1 MAPTG
6 SAAPARRM
14 GFTAGPFE
22 VGEFL
27 LIRSTLGRN
36 GPVYDELAAY
46 PLGEGNGA

>member
-1 MAPTG
+1 MPLVIG
-6 SAAPARRM
+6 VLK
-14 GFTAGPFE
+14 AGDDGLLRVYE

-46 PLGEGNGA
+46 PLGGGNGA